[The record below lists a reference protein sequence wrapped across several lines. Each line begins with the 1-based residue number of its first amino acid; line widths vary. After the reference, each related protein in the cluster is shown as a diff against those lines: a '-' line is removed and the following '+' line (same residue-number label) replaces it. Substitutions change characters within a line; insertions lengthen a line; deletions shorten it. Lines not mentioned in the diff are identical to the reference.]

1 MTMNRVDA
9 KSSYNDAVS
18 DCRNKGGRLPKLT
31 SAEEISATFSFQP
44 SSSFGMGENWI
55 SLTSDADR

>member
-1 MTMNRVDA
+1 MTKDKDSA

-31 SAEEISATFSFQP
+31 SAEEISATFTFKP
-44 SSSFGMGENWI
+44 SNSFGMGENWI
-55 SLTSDADR
+55 SLTSDANR